1 MMIWAVL
8 FNFDELAEYF
18 WTEGGQAIPNAL
30 LASRLFEGMANH
42 DALTSKG
49 GLNDRVNR
57 IAEMS
62 DKFEEMAIGVCVTR
76 DGDAT
81 TSTWQRTLD

>member
-18 WTEGGQAIPNAL
+18 WIEGGQAIPNAL

-42 DALTSKG
+42 GALTSKG

-62 DKFEEMAIGVCVTR
+62 DKFEEFAIGVYVTH
-76 DGDAT
+76 DG
-81 TSTWQRTLD
+81 